1 MRRVPKSEKG
11 EKTWREI
18 FQSAQD
24 LFLHKGYHKTS
35 VLSISKGARISPATF
50 YQYFGSKDEIF
61 EMILETFQGEFF
73 NLLKSIFE
81 SEMTLER
88 KIETLI
94 TRVFD
99 TFWNFRSEYKVFREA
114 EFIDNILCLSF
125 HQRIKT
131 ILKEN
136 GFYSGNDEQLNAVF
150 WFLFGPLF
158 YLAGYW
164 ILWNERE
171 VPVKTRENLYSFYMS
186 GMCTQDPETF
196 KVSDK
201 VYDTVEELDFNDEKI
216 INRGE
221 KSKKKLFNS
230 AEYLFGKNGYYDTTI
245 HEIASN
251 AGLSV
256 GSFYLYFS
264 SKYEILSEL
273 VKNTSKDLRYVMKVY
288 LSRFNDR
295 RNQEIAALK
304 GFLVFFGQHS
314 KMYGVI
320 RECEFIDR
328 KITLDYYDSL
338 KGPYMIALE
347 RAVKAGEVA
356 DYDVEILSEILMG
369 IGHILGQS
377 LLILPQGP
385 VDDDKKYLEYLA
397 YFMMLGFPGE
407 KTKNRRAK

>member
-18 FQSAQD
+18 FQSAQA
-24 LFLHKGYHKTS
+24 LFLQKGYHKTS
-35 VLSISKGARISPATF
+35 VLSISKGAKISPATF
-50 YQYFGSKDEIF
+50 YQYFSSKDEIF

-73 NLLKSIFE
+73 NLLRSIFE
-81 SEMTLER
+81 SDLSLE
-88 KIETLI
+88 KKLETLI
-94 TRVFD
+94 NRVFD

-114 EFIDNILCLSF
+114 EFIDKILCSTF
-125 HQRIKT
+125 HQRIKK

-136 GFYSGNDEQLNAVF
+136 NFFSNSDEQLNAVF

-171 VPVKTRENLYSFYMS
+171 VPEKTRNNLYSFYMR
-186 GMCTQDPETF
+186 GMCTMNPETF
-196 KVSDK
+196 RVSER
-201 VYDTVEELDFNDEKI
+201 VYETVEDLNFNVEKI
-216 INRGE
+216 INKGE
-221 KSKKKLFNS
+221 KSKKKLFDS
-230 AEYLFGKNGYYDTTI
+230 AELLFGKNGYFDTTI
-245 HEIASN
+245 HEIARE

-264 SKYEILSEL
+264 SKHEILTEL

-288 LSRFNDR
+288 LSRFDDR

-304 GFLVFFGQHS
+304 GFLMFFSQHS

-320 RECEFIDR
+320 RECEFIDK

-347 RAVKAGEVA
+347 RAVDAGEIVE
-356 DYDVEILSEILMG
+356 YDVEILSEILMG

-377 LLILPQGP
+377 LLILPGGQ
-385 VDDDKKYLEYLA
+385 VEDYREYLENLT
-397 YFMMLGFPGE
+397 YFMMLGFPGR
-407 KTKNRRAK
+407 K